1 MKGANIA
8 SYRCHN
14 SLVDVASGSSPR
26 VFSLLALS
34 NRRGVA
40 AVKKGGNNYDVLSFA
55 LYNLSSYLLDCK
67 KRPLV
72 TN

>member
-1 MKGANIA
+1 MKGVKSA
-8 SYRCHN
+8 SYRCHS
-14 SLVDVASGSSPR
+14 SLADVASSSSPR

-40 AVKKGGNNYDVLSFA
+40 AVKKGGSNYDVLSFA

-72 TN
+72 N